1 MQEYFEIGQIVNTS
15 GLKGLVKVNLFT
27 DDIYKIEEFEKV
39 LIEKNKKI
47 VEYEI
52 EEVKYHKNQ
61 ALIKFKGVD
70 NIDMAESLRN
80 CYIKIHRNMEKELP
94 DDTYYI
100 VDLIGLEVFSDD
112 EKKLG
117 ILKDVFPVP
126 SGNHDVYVGE
136 TGEKEILLPAIGE
149 VIKKIDIPNG
159 KMVVHIIPGLI

>member
-80 CYIKIHRNMEKELP
+80 CYIKIHRKNIYFEP
-94 DDTYYI
+94 
-100 VDLIGLEVFSDD
+100 
-112 EKKLG
+112 
-117 ILKDVFPVP
+117 
-126 SGNHDVYVGE
+126 
-136 TGEKEILLPAIGE
+136 
-149 VIKKIDIPNG
+149 
-159 KMVVHIIPGLI
+159 

>member
-1 MQEYFEIGQIVNTS
+1 
-15 GLKGLVKVNLFT
+15 
-27 DDIYKIEEFEKV
+27 
-39 LIEKNKKI
+39 
-47 VEYEI
+47 
-52 EEVKYHKNQ
+52 
-61 ALIKFKGVD
+61 
-70 NIDMAESLRN
+70 
-80 CYIKIHRNMEKELP
+80 MEKELP

-126 SGNHDVYVGE
+126 SGNHDVYVVE